1 MTIFLDEGRPLITA
15 DELQTLIEA
24 DKDGTIGSLWETM
37 LAVAM
42 QDADAINA
50 EYARDPMA
58 LAGPSRTSSCCARI
72 SSSLVRWP
80 TSAYDGCLPF
90 DRSTDPAS
98 TRRRSGR
105 PA

>member
-1 MTIFLDEGRPLITA
+1 MLADEAPIWEM

-58 LAGPSRTSSCCARI
+58 LAEALTNVELLRSHLQQFGEMA
-72 SSSLVRWP
+72 
-80 TSAYDGCLPF
+80 DQCL
-90 DRSTDPAS
+90 
-98 TRRRSGR
+98 RRLLAIR
-105 PA
+105 PLN

>member
-58 LAGPSRTSSCCARI
+58 LAEALTNVELLRSHLQQFGEMA
-72 SSSLVRWP
+72 
-80 TSAYDGCLPF
+80 DQCL
-90 DRSTDPAS
+90 
-98 TRRRSGR
+98 RRLLAIR
-105 PA
+105 PLN